1 MTFSLKV
8 DAEKFRGHLVSIMN
22 SYATAGAELVPVIK
36 GNGYGFGRGAL
47 AGEASRLG
55 CHRIAIGTVWE
66 LGQTLADF
74 AGEVLVLEPFNS
86 IDETAVNQWRSHL
99 ANNADRIIVTVSNQ
113 DLASARAS
121 GAKNI
126 YLEGKTSLSRFGILP
141 FDMQSFTNFNDLNVL
156 GLSLHLPI
164 VQPASKTDAT
174 TEISAAFNGAELSQ
188 SMTEAWNWIVLYEEL
203 STKFSLPKH
212 ISLSHVSDKQIH
224 SLKNMMQSYNFQ
236 LEIEVRVGTKLWL
249 GEPSAVQAC
258 GTVLQIHEITH
269 RQTVGYQQTDTGNNK
284 RLIVVSGGT
293 AHGVA
298 MAAPSNAGSLRKK
311 GVAIAEGFSQAIG
324 KVRSPFSYK
333 GKNLDFV
340 EPPHMQVS
348 MLWSND
354 MSIAVGDELN
364 CNVRNTTSNF
374 DYVLGLD

>member
-8 DAEKFRGHLVSIMN
+8 DAEKFRGQLVSTMK
-22 SYATAGAELVPVIK
+22 SYAIAGAELVPVIK
-36 GNGYGFGRGAL
+36 GNGYGFGRKAL
-47 AGEASRLG
+47 ASEASRLG
-55 CHRIAIGTVWE
+55 SNRVAIGTVWE

-74 AGEVLVLEPFNS
+74 TGEVLVLEPFNS
-86 IDETAVNQWRSHL
+86 SDESAVAQWRSHL
-99 ANNADRIIVTVSNQ
+99 EHNADRIIVTVSNQ
-113 DLASARAS
+113 DLASVRAA

-141 FDMQSFTNFNDLNVL
+141 FDMQSLINFNDLKVL

-164 VQPASKTDAT
+164 VQLASKVDAT
-174 TEISAAFNGAELSQ
+174 TEISAAFDGAELSQ
-188 SMTEAWNWIVLYEEL
+188 SITEAWNWIVLYEEL
-203 STKFSLPKH
+203 SNKYSLPKH
-212 ISLSHVSDKQIH
+212 ISLSHVSEKQIH
-224 SLKNMMQSYNFQ
+224 SLTNMMQSYNFN
-236 LEIEVRVGTKLWL
+236 LKIEVRMGTKLWL
-249 GEPSAVQAC
+249 GEPSALQAC

-269 RQTVGYQQTDTGNNK
+269 RQTMGYQQIDSGSNK

-333 GKNLDFV
+333 SKNLDFV

-354 MSIAVGDELN
+354 MSIVVGDELN

-374 DYVLGLD
+374 DCVLGLD

>member
-22 SYATAGAELVPVIK
+22 SHATAGSELVPVIK
-36 GNGYGFGRGAL
+36 GNGYGFGRRLL
-47 AGEASRLG
+47 ADEASRLG
-55 CHRIAIGTVWE
+55 CNRIAIGTVWE
-66 LGQTLADF
+66 LGQALADF
-74 AGEVLVLEPFNS
+74 AGQILVLEPFNS
-86 IDETAVNQWRSHL
+86 NDISSVAQWRTHL
-99 ANNADRIIVTVSNQ
+99 EHNADRIIVTVSNVN
-113 DLASARAS
+113 LAAVRSE
-121 GAKNI
+121 GAKNV
-126 YLEGKTSLSRFGILP
+126 YLEGKTSLSRFGILHH
-141 FDMQSFTNFNDLNVL
+141 DMQSITNFSDLNVL
-156 GLSLHLPI
+156 GISLHLPI
-164 VQPASKTDAT
+164 VQSASKVDAT
-174 TEISAAFNGAELSQ
+174 TEISSAFNGATLSQ
-188 SMTEAWNWIVLYEEL
+188 AMTETWNWIVLYQEL
-203 STKFSLPKH
+203 STKHSLPKH
-212 ISLSHVSDKQIH
+212 LSLSHITEDQVK
-224 SLKNMMQSYNFQ
+224 SLKKMMQSYNFD
-236 LEIEVRVGTKLWL
+236 LSIEVRVGTKLWL
-249 GEPSAVQAC
+249 GAPSALQAA

-269 RQTVGYQQTDTGNNK
+269 KQTVGYQQTETGNNK
-284 RLIVVSGGT
+284 RLLIVSGGT

-298 MAAPSNAGSLRKK
+298 MAAPSNASSLRKK

-374 DYVLGLD
+374 DRVLGLD

>member
-1 MTFSLKV
+1 MTFSLTV
-8 DAEKFRGHLVSIMN
+8 DSVKFRGHLVSVMN
-22 SYATAGAELVPVIK
+22 SYAAAGAEFVPVVK
-36 GNGYGFGRGAL
+36 GNGYGFGRRLL
-47 AGEASRLG
+47 AQEASRLG
-55 CHRIAIGTVWE
+55 CNRIAIGTVWE

-74 AGEVLVLEPFNS
+74 AGEILVLEPFNS
-86 IDETAVNQWRSHL
+86 ADESAVAQWRDHL
-99 ANNADRIIVTVSNQ
+99 EHNAARIIVTVSNV
-113 DLASARAS
+113 DLAAVRSA

-126 YLEGKTSLSRFGILP
+126 YLEGKTSLSRFGILHH
-141 FDMQSFTNFNDLNVL
+141 DMQSITNFHDLNVL

-164 VQPASKTDAT
+164 VQPASKVDAT
-174 TEISAAFNGAELSQ
+174 TEISSAFDGANLSQ
-188 SMTEAWNWIVLYEEL
+188 TMTETWNWIVLYQEL
-203 STKFSLPKH
+203 ATKFSLPKH
-212 ISLSHVSDKQIH
+212 LSLSHISEEQVK
-224 SLKNMMQSYNFQ
+224 SLKKMMQSYNFD
-236 LEIEVRVGTKLWL
+236 LAIDVRVGTKLWL
-249 GEPSAVQAC
+249 GAPSSLQAS

-269 RQTVGYQQTDTGNNK
+269 KQTVGYQQTGAGNNK
-284 RLIVVSGGT
+284 RLIIVSGGT

-298 MAAPSNAGSLRKK
+298 MAAPSNANSLRKK

-324 KVRSPFSYK
+324 KVRSPFSFR

-374 DYVLGLD
+374 DRVLGLD

>member
-1 MTFSLKV
+1 MTFTLKV
-8 DAEKFRGHLVSIMN
+8 DATKLRAHLVSVMN
-22 SYATAGAELVPVIK
+22 SYATAGSELVPVVK
-36 GNGYGFGRGAL
+36 GNGYGFGRGVL
-47 AGEASRLG
+47 ASEASRLG

-74 AGEVLVLEPFNS
+74 AGEILVLEPFNS
-86 IDETAVNQWRSHL
+86 NDESAMAQWRSHL
-99 ANNADRIIVTVSNQ
+99 ENNADRIIVTVSNQ
-113 DLASARAS
+113 DLASVRAS

-141 FDMQSFTNFNDLNVL
+141 FDMQSLTNLHDLKVL

-164 VQPASKTDAT
+164 TQPAIKVDPT
-174 TEISAAFNGAELSQ
+174 TEISSAFNGAELSQ
-188 SMTEAWNWIVLYEEL
+188 SMTETWNWIVLYEEL

-212 ISLSHVSDKQIH
+212 VSLSHVSDKQVR
-224 SLKNMMQSYNFQ
+224 SLKNMVQSYNFN

-249 GEPSAVQAC
+249 GEPSALQAC

-269 RQTVGYQQTDTGNNK
+269 RQTVGYQQTDSGNNK

-298 MAAPSNAGSLRKK
+298 MAAPSNASSLRKK

-333 GKNLDFV
+333 SKNLDFV

-348 MLWSND
+348 MLWSD
-354 MSIAVGDELN
+354 DTSIAIGDQLD

-374 DYVLGLD
+374 DCVLGLS

>member
-1 MTFSLKV
+1 MTFTLKI
-8 DAEKFRGHLVSIMN
+8 DATKLRAHLVSVMN

-36 GNGYGFGRGAL
+36 GNGYGFGRGLL
-47 AGEASRLG
+47 ASEASRLG

-86 IDETAVNQWRSHL
+86 SDESAVAQWRSHL
-99 ANNADRIIVTVSNQ
+99 EHNANRIIVTVSDQ
-113 DLASARAS
+113 DLASVRAA

-126 YLEGKTSLSRFGILP
+126 YLEGKTSLSRFGLLP
-141 FDMQSFTNFNDLNVL
+141 FDMQSLTNFNDLKVL

-164 VQPASKTDAT
+164 VQLASKVDAT
-174 TEISAAFNGAELSQ
+174 TEISAAFDGAELSQ
-188 SMTEAWNWIVLYEEL
+188 SMTEAWNWIVLFEEL
-203 STKFSLPKH
+203 SNKYSLPKH
-212 ISLSHVSDKQIH
+212 ISLSHVSDKQVR
-224 SLKNMMQSYNFQ
+224 SLKNMMQSYNFN
-236 LEIEVRVGTKLWL
+236 LEIEVRAGTKLWL
-249 GEPSAVQAC
+249 GEPSALQAC

-269 RQTVGYQQTDTGNNK
+269 RQTVGYQQIDSGSNK

-298 MAAPSNAGSLRKK
+298 MAAPSNAVSLSKK
-311 GVAIAEGFSQAIG
+311 VVAIAEGFSQAIG

-333 GKNLDFV
+333 SKNLDFV

-354 MSIAVGDELN
+354 MSIVVGDELN

-374 DYVLGLD
+374 DCVLGLD

>member
-1 MTFSLKV
+1 MTFSLNV
-8 DAEKFRGHLVSIMN
+8 NAAKFRGHLVSVMN
-22 SYATAGAELVPVIK
+22 SYATSGAELVPVIK
-36 GNGYGFGRGAL
+36 GNGYGFGRDLL
-47 AGEASRLG
+47 ADEASRLG
-55 CHRIAIGTVWE
+55 CNRIAIGTVWE
-66 LGQTLADF
+66 LGQALADF
-74 AGEVLVLEPFNS
+74 AGQILVLEPFNS
-86 IDETAVNQWRSHL
+86 SDAPAVEKWRQHL
-99 ANNADRIIVTVSNQ
+99 EHNAARIIVTVSKV
-113 DLASARAS
+113 DLAAVRSA
-121 GAKNI
+121 GAKDI

-141 FDMQSFTNFNDLNVL
+141 YDMQSISNFDDLNVL

-164 VQPASKTDAT
+164 VQAAHKVDAT
-174 TEISAAFNGAELSQ
+174 TEISSAFDGAALSQ
-188 SMTEAWNWIVLYEEL
+188 SMTETWNWIVLYQEM

-212 ISLSHVSDKQIH
+212 LSLSHVSEDQVK
-224 SLKNMMQSYNFQ
+224 SLKKMMQSYNFD

-249 GEPSAVQAC
+249 GEPSALQAT

-269 RQTVGYQQTDTGNNK
+269 QQTVGYQQIATGTNK

-298 MAAPSNAGSLRKK
+298 MAAPSNARSLRKK

-324 KVRSPFSYK
+324 KVRSPFSCD
-333 GKNLDFV
+333 GRNLDFV

-364 CNVRNTTSNF
+364 CNVRNSTSNF
-374 DYVLGLD
+374 DCVLGLG

>member
-1 MTFSLKV
+1 MTFSLNV
-8 DAEKFRGHLVSIMN
+8 NAAKFRGHLVSVMN
-22 SYATAGAELVPVIK
+22 SYATSGAELVPVIK
-36 GNGYGFGRGAL
+36 GNGYGFGRNLL
-47 AGEASRLG
+47 ADEASRLG
-55 CHRIAIGTVWE
+55 CNRIAIGTVWE
-66 LGQTLADF
+66 LGQALADF
-74 AGEVLVLEPFNS
+74 AGQILVLEPFNS
-86 IDETAVNQWRSHL
+86 SDAPAVEKWRQHL
-99 ANNADRIIVTVSNQ
+99 EHNAARIIVTVSKV
-113 DLASARAS
+113 DLAAVRSA
-121 GAKNI
+121 GARDI

-141 FDMQSFTNFNDLNVL
+141 YDMQSISNFDDLNVL

-164 VQPASKTDAT
+164 VQAAHKVDDT
-174 TEISAAFNGAELSQ
+174 TEISSAFDGAALSQ
-188 SMTEAWNWIVLYEEL
+188 SMTETWNWIVLYQEM

-212 ISLSHVSDKQIH
+212 LSLSHVSEDQVK
-224 SLKNMMQSYNFQ
+224 SLKNMMQSYNFD

-249 GEPSAVQAC
+249 GEPSALQAT

-269 RQTVGYQQTDTGNNK
+269 QQTVGYQQIAAGTNK

-298 MAAPSNAGSLRKK
+298 MAAPSNARSLRKK

-324 KVRSPFSYK
+324 KVRSPFSCN
-333 GKNLDFV
+333 GRNLDFV

-364 CNVRNTTSNF
+364 CNVRNSTSNF
-374 DYVLGLD
+374 DCVLGLD

>member
-1 MTFSLKV
+1 MTFSLNV
-8 DAEKFRGHLVSIMN
+8 NAAKFRGHLVSVMN
-22 SYATAGAELVPVIK
+22 SYATSGAELVPVIK
-36 GNGYGFGRGAL
+36 GNGYGFGRDLL
-47 AGEASRLG
+47 ADEASRLG
-55 CHRIAIGTVWE
+55 CNRIAIGTVWE
-66 LGQTLADF
+66 LGQALADF
-74 AGEVLVLEPFNS
+74 AGQILVLEPFNS
-86 IDETAVNQWRSHL
+86 SDAPAVEKWRQHL
-99 ANNADRIIVTVSNQ
+99 EHNAARIIVTVSKV
-113 DLASARAS
+113 DLAAVRSA
-121 GAKNI
+121 GAKDI

-141 FDMQSFTNFNDLNVL
+141 YDMQSISNFDDLNVL

-164 VQPASKTDAT
+164 VQAAHKVDAT
-174 TEISAAFNGAELSQ
+174 TEISSAFDGAALSQ
-188 SMTEAWNWIVLYEEL
+188 SMTETWNWIVLYQEM

-212 ISLSHVSDKQIH
+212 LSLSHVSEDQVK
-224 SLKNMMQSYNFQ
+224 SLKKMMQSYSFD

-249 GEPSAVQAC
+249 GEPSALQAT

-269 RQTVGYQQTDTGNNK
+269 QQTVGYQQIATGTNK

-298 MAAPSNAGSLRKK
+298 MAAPSNARSLRKK

-324 KVRSPFSYK
+324 KVRSPFSCD

-354 MSIAVGDELN
+354 ISIAVGDELN
-364 CNVRNTTSNF
+364 CNVRNSTSNF
-374 DYVLGLD
+374 DCVLGLG

>member
-1 MTFSLKV
+1 
-8 DAEKFRGHLVSIMN
+8 
-22 SYATAGAELVPVIK
+22 
-36 GNGYGFGRGAL
+36 L
-47 AGEASRLG
+47 AQEASRLG
-55 CHRIAIGTVWE
+55 CNRIAIGTVWE

-74 AGEVLVLEPFNS
+74 SGEILVLEPFNS
-86 IDETAVNQWRSHL
+86 ADESAVAQWQAHL
-99 ANNADRIIVTVSNQ
+99 EHNAARIIVTVSNV
-113 DLASARAS
+113 DMAGVRSA

-126 YLEGKTSLSRFGILP
+126 YLEGKTSLSRFGILHH
-141 FDMQSFTNFNDLNVL
+141 DMQSITNFNDLNVL

-164 VQPASKTDAT
+164 VQPASKVDAT
-174 TEISAAFNGAELSQ
+174 TEISSAFDGATLSQ
-188 SMTEAWNWIVLYEEL
+188 TMTETWNWIVLYQEL
-203 STKFSLPKH
+203 ATKSSLPKH
-212 ISLSHVSDKQIH
+212 LSLSHISEDQVK
-224 SLKNMMQSYNFQ
+224 SLKKMMQSYNFD
-236 LEIEVRVGTKLWL
+236 LAIEVRVGTKLWL
-249 GEPSAVQAC
+249 GEPSALQAV

-269 RQTVGYQQTDTGNNK
+269 KQTVGYQQTETGNNK

-298 MAAPSNAGSLRKK
+298 MAAPSNASSLRKK

-348 MLWSND
+348 MLWSDD
-354 MSIAVGDELN
+354 MSIAIGDELN

-374 DYVLGLD
+374 DRVLGLD